1 MTADSTCEVREMLE
15 ALAFAKVLGV
25 LSSLPWVLSWLGFP
39 FGWGLLSLPM
49 GSFVCR
55 RVWCPL
61 PHSPQIGLNWQS
73 WARWPG
79 FAHLKQRPLEE
90 KMSYLSIGEAFM
102 ILWHFTTEWH
112 CTGCKFKFNSKVLK
126 AIAKASRTKASGDI
140 ARAKESLQEGIDLL
154 NKRQK
159 LADSSEFSWATIKE
173 YLDDELADDESD
185 SRRIKKVE
193 KRASD
198 KAKANREKKR
208 KSTRTNQQSSSGQIA
223 GSNWPSFFPS
233 WPYFLPS
240 LGCFKRSQDLC
251 FRCGQLSY

>member
-15 ALAFAKVLGV
+15 ALAFAEVLGV
-25 LSSLPWVLSWLGFP
+25 LSSLPCVLSWLGFP

-112 CTGCKFKFNSKVLK
+112 CTGCCLRRRNHNS
-126 AIAKASRTKASGDI
+126 ASFLWFCHRGEEWLAC
-140 ARAKESLQEGIDLL
+140 AGIIL
-154 NKRQK
+154 
-159 LADSSEFSWATIKE
+159 
-173 YLDDELADDESD
+173 
-185 SRRIKKVE
+185 
-193 KRASD
+193 
-198 KAKANREKKR
+198 
-208 KSTRTNQQSSSGQIA
+208 
-223 GSNWPSFFPS
+223 PS
-233 WPYFLPS
+233 WSCHDP
-240 LGCFKRSQDLC
+240 
-251 FRCGQLSY
+251 RC